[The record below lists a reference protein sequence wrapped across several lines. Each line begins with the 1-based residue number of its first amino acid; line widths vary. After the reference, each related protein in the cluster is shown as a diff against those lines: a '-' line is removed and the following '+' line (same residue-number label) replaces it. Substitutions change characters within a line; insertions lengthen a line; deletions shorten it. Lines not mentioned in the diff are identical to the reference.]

1 MGKLSA
7 RAVATAKPGRHG
19 DGQGLELVVSETGAK
34 KWVYRYT
41 WNGSR
46 TTAGLGSVSTTTLAQ
61 ARERAQAARASV
73 AKGIKPGTTK
83 RAQQPAGRSFGNVAA
98 LLIAAK
104 EPGWRSAM
112 HAAQYRMTL
121 ETYCASIWDKPIG
134 EIDVADV
141 LRILTPLWQK
151 IPESAS
157 RLRGRIENVLDYAKA
172 RNWRSGENVARWK
185 GGLAHLLPKQS
196 KLARYHFAAL
206 PYADVPAFVAS
217 LHTGETTAR
226 LALEFLILC
235 VGRSIEVRGAVW
247 GEIDLDA
254 AIWVIP
260 ARRMKAATDHRVPLT
275 ARAVTILQIMEA
287 RRCGDL
293 VFPGARRGRPMMPRT
308 LRRLLPPGMTVH
320 GLRSTFRDWAAEQ
333 TSFPREVIEQCLAH
347 RTGSAVELAY
357 KRSDLLERRRQ
368 LMQSWA
374 DFCGG
379 SAVENVVSIV
389 VGKR

>member
-7 RAVATAKPGRHG
+7 RTVATAKPGQYG

-46 TTAGLGSVSTTTLAQ
+46 TTAGLGSVSTTTLAR
-61 ARERAQAARASV
+61 AREKAQAARASV

-83 RAQQPAGRSFGNVAA
+83 RAQQPAGHSFGNVAD

-104 EPGWRSAM
+104 EPGWRSVM
-112 HAAQYRMTL
+112 HGAQYRVTL
-121 ETYCASIWDKPIG
+121 ETYCAPIWDKPIG

-141 LRILTPLWQK
+141 LRILTPLWQR
-151 IPESAS
+151 IPETAS
-157 RLRGRIENVLDYAKA
+157 RLRGRIENVLDYGKA
-172 RNWRSGENVARWK
+172 RNWRSGENPAQWK

-206 PYADVPAFVAS
+206 PYADVPAFVES
-217 LHTGETTAR
+217 LHIEDTTAR
-226 LALEFLILC
+226 LALEFLVLC
-235 VGRSIEVRGAVW
+235 AARSAEVRGAVW
-247 GEIDLDA
+247 SEIDLDA
-254 AIWVIP
+254 ATWIVP
-260 ARRMKAATDHRVPLT
+260 SHRMKAAIEHRIALPT
-275 ARAVTILQIMEA
+275 RAIEILRIMGG
-287 RRCGDL
+287 RRCNDL
-293 VFPGARRGRPMMPRT
+293 VFPGARRGRPMVPRT
-308 LRRLLPPGMTVH
+308 LQQLLPAGMTVH
-320 GLRSTFRDWAAEQ
+320 GLRSSFRDWCADQ
-333 TSFPREVIEQCLAH
+333 TSFAHEVIEQCLAH
-347 RTGSAVELAY
+347 RTGNAAELAY

-379 SAVENVVSIV
+379 STAENVVSITA
-389 VGKR
+389 GKR